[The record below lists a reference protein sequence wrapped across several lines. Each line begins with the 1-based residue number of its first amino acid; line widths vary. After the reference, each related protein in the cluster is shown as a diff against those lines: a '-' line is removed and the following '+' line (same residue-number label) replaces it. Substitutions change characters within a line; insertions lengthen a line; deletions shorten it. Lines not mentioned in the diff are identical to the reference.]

1 MTPSDHD
8 VAIVGGGLAG
18 ATLAR
23 ALAGSGIRTL
33 VVERALAFKDR
44 VRGEGMLPWG
54 RPEATALGIDG
65 LLDSAGAI
73 EVRYWKRYLG
83 GAPRDCRD
91 LIATTPGHH
100 GCLDFYHP
108 AMQRQLL
115 DSAEAAGADVRRGVE
130 ITAVEAGTPPYLR
143 MRGAHGEERISA
155 RLVIGADGRASKVR
169 ATAGFTV
176 DRDQHPLMIAGVLHE
191 GLRVPDD
198 TVQYV
203 QNPAVGRAALVF
215 PLGKQRFRSYFVYSS
230 ANTPRTMSGSGH
242 AGDFVTSCVET
253 GAPREWYEKAE
264 AAGPLAAYPGADT
277 WVEHPYRDG
286 VVLIGDAAAASNPA
300 WGCGLAL
307 TLRDVRVLRDR
318 LLATDDWDAAAHA
331 YAREHDAYY
340 GALHRVQSWLMLLMY
355 ETGPAADARR
365 AHVFPNLAKDPGRAP
380 DMQGLGPET
389 PSDEAA
395 RRRFFAEDVA

>member
-1 MTPSDHD
+1 LTPSDYD

-23 ALAGSGIRTL
+23 SLAVNGL
-33 VVERALAFKDR
+33 RALVIERVLTFKDR

-54 RPEATALGIDG
+54 RAEATALGIDD
-65 LLDSAGAI
+65 LLDTAGAVEI
-73 EVRYWKRYLG
+73 RYWKRYIG

-91 LIATTPGHH
+91 LIETTPGRQ

-108 AMQRQLL
+108 AMQHQLL
-115 DSAEAAGADVRRGVE
+115 DAAEAAGAHVRRGVE
-130 ITAVEAGTPPYLR
+130 FTAVECGSPATLR
-143 MRGAHGEERISA
+143 MRGAHGEERVTA
-155 RLVIGADGRASKVR
+155 RLVVGADGRCSKVR
-169 ATAGFTV
+169 TSAGFTV
-176 DRDQHPLMIAGVLHE
+176 KRDEHSLMIAGVLHE
-191 GLRVPDD
+191 GLKLPGD

-203 QNPAVGRAALVF
+203 QNPAEGRAALVF
-215 PLGKQRFRSYFVYSS
+215 PLGKERFRSYFVYSS
-230 ANTPRTMSGSGH
+230 KNAPRTMSGNGH
-242 AGDFVTSCVET
+242 AGDFVTSCIET
-253 GAPREWYEKAE
+253 GAPAEWYENAE

-277 WVEHPYRDG
+277 WVAHPYRDG

-307 TLRDVRVLRDR
+307 TLRDVRVLRDH
-318 LLATDDWDAAAHA
+318 LLANDQWDQAARA

-340 GALHRVQSWLMLLMY
+340 AALHRVQSWFTLLMY

-365 AHVFPNLAKDPGRAP
+365 SHVFPNLAKDPARAP
-380 DMQGLGPET
+380 DMLALGPDT

-395 RRRFFAEDVA
+395 RRRFFAEDLV